1 MNTFFYKKNQ
11 YILDCDFVNRHTT
24 KSLYKMPCV
33 DKIIISF
40 SISDIC
46 DKKIYPAK
54 AFLIF
59 YIIFSYMSFIKTH
72 KSNKNGFNDT
82 LLLEKNC
89 DFQIILNDKNIIN
102 QFLFDFLET
111 KMISQKKINGLTS
124 ISFSSKETKNF
135 FSSFYNKK
143 DPILKIFSGINF
155 NVNFSLNNFSDIK
168 KINSTLKNIT
178 V

>member
-11 YILDCDFVNRHTT
+11 YILDCDFLNRHTT

-72 KSNKNGFNDT
+72 KSNKNGFNDA

-89 DFQIILNDKNIIN
+89 DFQVILNDKNIIN
-102 QFLFDFLET
+102 QFVFDFLET
-111 KMISQKKINGLTS
+111 KMISQKKINGLTN
-124 ISFSSKETKNF
+124 ISFSSKETKPFFLSFYKKKEPILNI
-135 FSSFYNKK
+135 FSS
-143 DPILKIFSGINF
+143 INF
-155 NVNFSLNNFSDIK
+155 NVTFSLKNYYDTSI
-168 KINSTLKNIT
+168 INEKLI
-178 V
+178 

>member
-11 YILDCDFVNRHTT
+11 YILDCDFLNRHTI
-24 KSLYKMPCV
+24 KSIYKMPSV
-33 DKIIISF
+33 DKIMISF
-40 SISDIC
+40 SISDIF
-46 DKKIYPAK
+46 DKKKYPAK

-72 KSNKNGFNDT
+72 KFSKNGFNDT

-89 DFQIILNDKNIIN
+89 DFQIILNDKNIIS

-111 KMISQKKINGLTS
+111 KMIFQKKINGLKS
-124 ISFSSKETKNF
+124 ISFSSKETKKF
-135 FSSFYNKK
+135 FSSFSNKK
-143 DPILKIFSGINF
+143 DPILKIFSNINF
-155 NVNFSLNNFSDIK
+155 NVIFSLKNFFDIK
-168 KINSTLKNIT
+168 KINLTLKNIT